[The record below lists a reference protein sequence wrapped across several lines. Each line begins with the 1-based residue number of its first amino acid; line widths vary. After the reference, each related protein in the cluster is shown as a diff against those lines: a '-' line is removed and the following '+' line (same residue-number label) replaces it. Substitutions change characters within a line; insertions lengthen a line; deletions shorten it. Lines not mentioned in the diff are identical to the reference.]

1 MRTKDEHEE
10 PDSRPQHPAFCE
22 ERKHLQQTT
31 ANIDEQA
38 AYLRRTIV
46 PTADYSEQRIMEAR
60 ALRLSRLERV
70 RNNPYFGRIRFN
82 CDDGQTE
89 DRYIGKHGVY
99 NEETLEPIVLD
110 WRAPLASLF
119 YNSSGNESS
128 YAVNGGNVTGNVTL
142 KRSFKIDSGQL
153 THIFDHESDL
163 VADEFLLH
171 TLAEKRDVKMTD
183 IVATIQREQNSVI
196 RTSPDK
202 VVVVQGVAG
211 SGKTSVAL
219 HRLAFL
225 LYEYEER
232 IKPNNVAIIA
242 PNRMFIDYISD
253 VLPDLG
259 VEKVKQFTLNELF
272 QDLLG
277 KNVAVKADNANR
289 ETWIYRSKQ
298 SLAYRLLLEAWI
310 DAFEDRLLASF
321 ADTRFARKYK
331 LRGRIVKV
339 AVPLTRDE
347 LRQLYD
353 GRFQALPVIPR
364 LKAIRQYVANQ
375 LLRTAVKTLREHHID
390 VNRRELEKITAD
402 TTAFAEKHVPLP
414 TIDLYAAYRAALAD
428 EETMRDALADGADEE
443 TMRGALA
450 DGADGQTMW
459 DALADGADDQ
469 TMRGAF
475 DGQTGREAWLKELSR
490 QQITTLC
497 TYNEKLC
504 AAKQF
509 EPADLPALIILRQRV
524 FEQGIQKNF
533 AHLVVDEAQDIGPF
547 AFSLLKQMTRK
558 QSLTILGDLA
568 QSIYP
573 DRGITSWDELLGS
586 VFKPEESQFFQLK
599 QSYRSTIPIMELAN
613 TVLSHFP
620 QFKRTVP
627 IVRGGK
633 KPLLR
638 AFSSPEEVAQQIA
651 AAIKASAA
659 SAYQMTAIVVHSEEA
674 SAHWYERLLHAG
686 LTDIHLVKR
695 ETDALPSGLLL
706 LPVTLAKGLE
716 FDMVIV
722 PDASEKVYE
731 VAEGDAKK
739 LYVAITR
746 ALHELHVYSIGPLS
760 PLLNEKQ

>member
-38 AYLRRTIV
+38 AYLRRTIA

-70 RNNPYFGRIRFN
+70 RNNPYFGRIRFDG
-82 CDDGQTE
+82 DDGQTE

-99 NEETLEPIVLD
+99 NEETLEPIVID

-232 IKPNNVAIIA
+232 IRPNNVAIIA

-259 VEKVKQFTLNELF
+259 VERVKQFTLNELF

-277 KNVAVKADNANR
+277 KSVSVKADNAKR

-347 LRQLYD
+347 LRQLYE
-353 GRFQALPVIPR
+353 GRFQTLPVIPR

-402 TTAFAEKHVPLP
+402 TTTFAEKHVPLP

-428 EETMRDALADGADEE
+428 EETMR
-443 TMRGALA
+443 
-450 DGADGQTMW
+450 
-459 DALADGADDQ
+459 
-469 TMRGAF
+469 GAF
-475 DGQTGREAWLKELSR
+475 DGQTGREAWPGELSR

-524 FEQGIQKNF
+524 FEQDIQKNF

-620 QFKRTVP
+620 QFKRAVP
-627 IVRGGK
+627 IVRCGK

-651 AAIKASAA
+651 AAIKATAA
-659 SAYQMTAIVVHSEEA
+659 SAYQMTAIVVHSEKA

-731 VAEGDAKK
+731 VAEGDAKQ